1 MKLVLLPGM
10 DGTGELFDPFLAS
23 ISGSFEPIV
32 VDYPPNESFGYER
45 LEEVARANLPADGP
59 YVLLAESF
67 SGPIAISIAASVP
80 KGLVALVL
88 CCTFARS
95 PSPRLSAMESIIRL
109 VPAVRA
115 PSFLV
120 KYLLLG
126 PDSDRSIQ
134 MQLNKVLEKV
144 SPSVLKAR
152 LLAALNV
159 DVTSK
164 LLKLTIPVLYLH
176 ATRDKIVPK
185 SAGFDILEHVPAAQM
200 VEVDA
205 PHFLLQSSPSH
216 AAGLVEG
223 FVKRHASAL

>member
-88 CCTFARS
+88 CCHF
-95 PSPRLSAMESIIRL
+95 
-109 VPAVRA
+109 
-115 PSFLV
+115 FLV
-120 KYLLLG
+120 VHGLSVYLGHPLLGFLFLLL
-126 PDSDRSIQ
+126 
-134 MQLNKVLEKV
+134 LV
-144 SPSVLKAR
+144 
-152 LLAALNV
+152 
-159 DVTSK
+159 
-164 LLKLTIPVLYLH
+164 
-176 ATRDKIVPK
+176 
-185 SAGFDILEHVPAAQM
+185 
-200 VEVDA
+200 
-205 PHFLLQSSPSH
+205 QS
-216 AAGLVEG
+216 
-223 FVKRHASAL
+223 